1 MPKTT
6 LLIGAA
12 LVILIGGTLLLQQRG
27 ALSPLF
33 PSSATPPAETQM
45 RNAEVLASPG
55 RYTVT
60 TSTINYF
67 ENANGFLAKP
77 AEPGEYPGVV
87 MIHEN
92 RGINDFVRQM
102 AEQLAKEGYI
112 VLAVDLF
119 GRSVETQEEARGLT
133 SEYDQ
138 QKGIENM
145 RAAAQYLRDQGA
157 TKIASLGWCFGGGQ
171 SMQLAL
177 SGEPMDATVIYYGQ
191 LVTDSN
197 QLRKISWPVLG
208 IFGDQDQVIS
218 VDSVNSFDKALD
230 DLDITNE
237 VYIYPGVGH
246 AFANPSGMN
255 YAPEQ
260 TQDAWDKTLT
270 FLNKH
275 LVTQ

>member
-1 MPKTT
+1 
-6 LLIGAA
+6 
-12 LVILIGGTLLLQQRG
+12 
-27 ALSPLF
+27 
-33 PSSATPPAETQM
+33 
-45 RNAEVLASPG
+45 
-55 RYTVT
+55 
-60 TSTINYF
+60 
-67 ENANGFLAKP
+67 
-77 AEPGEYPGVV
+77 
-87 MIHEN
+87 
-92 RGINDFVRQM
+92 
-102 AEQLAKEGYI
+102 
-112 VLAVDLF
+112 
-119 GRSVETQEEARGLT
+119 
-133 SEYDQ
+133 
-138 QKGIENM
+138 
-145 RAAAQYLRDQGA
+145 
-157 TKIASLGWCFGGGQ
+157 
-171 SMQLAL
+171 MQLAL

-197 QLRKISWPVLG
+197 QLRKITWPVLG